1 MKTSTIKVSDMLSA
15 LSISQIEKKIG
26 DVPGVESVTVNFAA
40 ETATVRY
47 DETRL
52 DVADIKSDVRQM
64 AHESDDPATASA
76 REEHDHTA
84 PVAHDDDGQEDK
96 AELNAASSTPK
107 ATAKAPEIKLASK
120 NETKSAP
127 KPEVKTE
134 SKKGTLAGTEV
145 VYTCSMHPEVRQ
157 KEPGNCPI
165 CGMTLERVKSQDT
178 PTPHDHANMKHEKHG
193 GHAGH
198 AGHDHGKMVTDFKR
212 RFWICLI
219 LTIPVLAL
227 SPMIQHLLGV
237 GESWRFTGDSWL
249 LAAMGSVVYLYGGI
263 PFTKGL
269 WQELSAKNPG
279 MMTLIGVAITAAWAY
294 SMAVVLGLEGT
305 DFFWE
310 LVTLVDIMLFGHWI
324 EMKSVMGA
332 GKALEKLAA
341 LIPDTAHR
349 LKEDGSVEDVAVS
362 DLQDGD
368 TLLIKPGEKVPADST
383 IVKGVTSANESML
396 TGESVPVNKKPGDV
410 VIGGSINGEGSITV
424 EVKNIGEKSFLSG
437 VIKLVQEAQA
447 SKSKTQDLANRA
459 AFWLTIIALTTG
471 VLTLFVWLTFTD
483 QGLAYA
489 LERAVTVLVISCP
502 HALGLAVPLVVAVST
517 TIAATNGLLIRD
529 RSAFEAAR
537 KVQAIIFDK
546 TGTLTKGA
554 FGITDTLVL
563 GENYSEDEVIA
574 YAASIEQ
581 HSEHPIAQG
590 IVRDAKEKWEVDGF
604 QAIPGKG
611 AEGNVKGKNV
621 KAVSPG
627 YLRENNITA
636 DDPRILELSKQGKTV
651 IFVLIDDALAGAI
664 ALADVIRPESKQAIA
679 RLKEM
684 GVQCIMM
691 TGDKQEVADWV
702 AKEIGLDEVIA
713 EVLPNQKAAKI
724 KEVQARGLIVAMTG
738 DGVNDAP
745 ALAQA
750 NIGIAIGAGTDVAI
764 EAADIILVKSN
775 PNDVAAIIGLARAT
789 YRKMIQNLVWATGYN
804 AFAIPAAAGVLAP
817 FGLVLGPALGA
828 ALMAGSTVVCA
839 VNAKML
845 RLKK

>member
-1 MKTSTIKVSDMLSA
+1 MKTSNIKVGDMLSV
-15 LSISQIEKKIG
+15 LSVSGVEKKIG

-52 DVADIKSDVRQM
+52 NVGDIKSDVRQM
-64 AHESDDPATASA
+64 GYESDAHAATSTS
-76 REEHDHTA
+76 EEHDHTA
-84 PVAHDDDGQEDK
+84 PVAHEEDGQQDK
-96 AELNAASSTPK
+96 AELNATSSTPTTK
-107 ATAKAPEIKLASK
+107 TPKINLVSK
-120 NETKSAP
+120 NETEVVP
-127 KPEVKTE
+127 KPEEKTKVKETMPMGKNSCSTKMMGHE
-134 SKKGTLAGTEV
+134 HSTPKGHENMDHSGHGAGN
-145 VYTCSMHPEVRQ
+145 Q
-157 KEPGNCPI
+157 
-165 CGMTLERVKSQDT
+165 
-178 PTPHDHANMKHEKHG
+178 G
-193 GHAGH
+193 GSHV
-198 AGHDHGKMVTDFKR
+198 GHDHGTMVRDFKR

-219 LTIPVLAL
+219 LTLPVLAL
-227 SPMIQHLLGV
+227 SPMIQHALGL

-249 LAAMGSVVYLYGGI
+249 LAAMGSVVYFYGGI

-269 WQELSAKNPG
+269 WNELSEKNPG

-294 SMAVVLGLEGT
+294 SMAIVLGLEGT

-310 LVTLVDIMLFGHWI
+310 LVTLVDIMLLGHWI

-332 GKALEKLAA
+332 GEALEKLAA

-349 LKEDGSVEDVAVS
+349 LKKDGSVEDVAVS
-362 DLQDGD
+362 DLQDKD
-368 TLLIKPGEKVPADST
+368 KLLIKPGEKVPADST
-383 IVKGVTSANESML
+383 IIKGLTSANESML
-396 TGESVPVNKKPGDV
+396 TGESVPVNKKPGDI

-471 VLTLFVWLTFTD
+471 VLTLFVWLVFTE
-483 QGLAYA
+483 QTLAYA

-546 TGTLTKGA
+546 TGTLTEGA
-554 FGITDTLVL
+554 FGITDTLVF
-563 GENYSEDEVIA
+563 GKNYSEDDVVA

-604 QAIPGKG
+604 MSIPGKG
-611 AEGNVKGKNV
+611 AEGKVKGKNV

-636 DDPRILELSKQGKTV
+636 DDSRILELSKQGKTV

-679 RLKEM
+679 KLKEM
-684 GVQCIMM
+684 GIQCIMM

-713 EVLPNQKAAKI
+713 EVLPHEKAAKI

-745 ALAQA
+745 ALAQSD
-750 NIGIAIGAGTDVAI
+750 IGIAIGAGTDVAI

-775 PNDVAAIIGLARAT
+775 PNDVAAIISLARAT
-789 YRKMIQNLVWATGYN
+789 YSKIIQNLVWATGYN
-804 AFAIPAAAGVLAP
+804 VIAIPAAAGVLAP
-817 FGLVLGPALGA
+817 FGLILGPALGA
-828 ALMAGSTVVCA
+828 VLMAGSTVVCA